1 MRAIWFLEGCRKPL
15 KMLHQPCL
23 QYTDSPIP
31 SWRKFVTCAL
41 CLVPLFVT
49 KFTYSPTNY
58 ASWPSWRKFVTCA
71 FCLVPLFVTKFTY
84 SPTNYA
90 WSTSHVLTLS
100 FDQGDIANY
109 FPQSQLLDMFAGH
122 VKALMYRMCNPKHP
136 EAHSINSHRRNNRC
150 RSTI

>member
-1 MRAIWFLEGCRKPL
+1 MGCRKPL
-15 KMLHQPCL
+15 KMLHQPCP

-41 CLVPLFVT
+41 
-49 KFTYSPTNY
+49 
-58 ASWPSWRKFVTCA
+58 
-71 FCLVPLFVTKFTY
+71 CLVPLFVTKFTY

-136 EAHSINSHRRNNRC
+136 EAHSINSHRRNHQSGTQIKYPMSVCFTENIINSRALFFINDL
-150 RSTI
+150 SDLTNLFFTKV